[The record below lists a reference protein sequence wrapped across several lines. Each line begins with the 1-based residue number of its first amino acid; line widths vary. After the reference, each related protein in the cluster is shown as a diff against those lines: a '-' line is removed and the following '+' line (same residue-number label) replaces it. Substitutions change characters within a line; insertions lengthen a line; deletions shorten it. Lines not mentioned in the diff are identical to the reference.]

1 MFQRKKQPEPGSPR
15 TSLRNTFNAFFD
27 NHGRHQLQEAKELS
41 GGLTNKSFLT
51 RTLSSEYIARI
62 PGSGTDLYISRKD
75 ESHNTQAAFEVGVTP
90 AVEYDEKNGFKITRF
105 VQNAVAMN
113 NALLKEADFIKAV
126 ASALHHLHTN
136 SRPFSNEINVF
147 SRNDTMRSI
156 LQTLPTM
163 YDEIDTRIQV
173 IKEKLSQFTFTK
185 TPCHNDTTPGNFL
198 FANNKMVLID
208 FEYSGNNDPAWDLAC
223 LSMEADFEDWQD
235 DTLLNAYPTT
245 DETFRERFNL
255 YKPVVEYWVGLWCL
269 VQLNNANVI
278 SNQDELRKLEE
289 KRMTKC
295 QSLLDTSER
304 KTNRMSLVN

>member
-1 MFQRKKQPEPGSPR
+1 MFRKQQAAPSSPR
-15 TSLRNTFNAFFD
+15 TSVRNSFKAFFD
-27 NHGRHQLQEAKELS
+27 NDGRHQLQKAKELS
-41 GGLTNKSFLT
+41 GGLTNKSYHA
-51 RTLSSEYIARI
+51 RTLSTEYIARI
-62 PGSGTDLYISRKD
+62 PGTGTEAYISREA
-75 ESHNTQAAFEVGVTP
+75 ESYNTQAAIEIGLTP
-90 AVEYDEKNGFKITRF
+90 TVDYDEANGYKVTRF
-105 VQNAVAMN
+105 VQGALPMDS
-113 NALLKEADFIKAV
+113 ALLKQADFIKNV
-126 ASALHHLHTN
+126 ARTLHQLHTT

-163 YDEIDTRIQV
+163 YDEIDARIQV

-235 DTLLNAYPTT
+235 DILLNAYSTN
-245 DETFRERFNL
+245 DDTFRERFNL

-295 QSLLDTSER
+295 QALLDTSER